1 MKLVLAIAALL
12 GLGYYIY
19 NYHSP
24 FQTEVTD
31 PYYVEIR
38 FRYQAHDIQLVGV
51 GKMNSYED
59 CVARALTVWAK
70 SLEHMGK
77 VRISSEC
84 KKDLPQRYLKLFEN
98 KKSHATYVA
107 FDKGEGG
114 ERDARFLIY
123 GVPASHVY
131 KSCEEITQKAKEKYS
146 GEVYCIQGTVG

>member
-1 MKLVLAIAALL
+1 VKLLFAIAGLL

-19 NYHSP
+19 HNHSP

-31 PYYVEIR
+31 PHYVEIR
-38 FRYQAHDIQLVGV
+38 LNYQAQDVQLVGV

-59 CVARALTVWAK
+59 CTARALIVWAS
-70 SLEHMGK
+70 SLEHMGNIR
-77 VRISSEC
+77 VNSEC
-84 KKDLPQRYLKLFEN
+84 KKDLPQKYLKLFDN
-98 KKSHATYVA
+98 KKTHATYVA

-114 ERDARFLIY
+114 ERDGRFLIY

-131 KSCEEITQKAKEKYS
+131 KSCEEITKKAKEKYS